1 MRSHKF
7 GKQLMMRCR
16 QDYSNHLLYSITH
29 DSANREVLD
38 EYERILSTLDGKD
51 LTNVRQSWGLKME
64 QLKGELQQLENLHAD
79 HD

>member
-1 MRSHKF
+1 
-7 GKQLMMRCR
+7 MMRCR
-16 QDYSNHLLYSITH
+16 QGYSNHLLYSITH

-64 QLKGELQQLENLHAD
+64 QLKGELQQLENLHAE